1 MKKTEKNLMDAFTGE
16 SKAGRKYLAYAQQA
30 EREGYSQAAKLFK
43 AVSAAEAIH
52 ALAHLRLLG
61 MVKSTAENLEES
73 ISGETHTFT
82 KMYPAM
88 IQDAEEEGQKA
99 AAITMGFAAEVEE
112 GHARLYRKVLDDLE
126 NLPGADY
133 YVCAVCG
140 YTAENEIPDTCPVC
154 KSSSNVFF
162 QIE

>member
-1 MKKTEKNLMDAFTGE
+1 MTKTEKNLMDAFAGE
-16 SKAGRKYLAYAQQA
+16 SKASRKYLAYAHQA

-43 AVSAAEAIH
+43 AASAAEAIH

-73 ISGETHTFT
+73 IAGETHTFT
-82 KMYPAM
+82 EMYPTM
-88 IQDAEEEGQKA
+88 IREAEEEGQKA
-99 AAITMGFAAEVEE
+99 AAMTMGFAADVEQ
-112 GHARLYRKVLDDLE
+112 GHARLYQKILDDLD

-140 YTAENEIPDTCPVC
+140 YTVENEVPETCPVC

>member
-1 MKKTEKNLMDAFTGE
+1 MKKTEKNLLDAFAGE
-16 SKAGRKYLAYAQQA
+16 SKTSRKYLAYAQQA
-30 EREGYSQAAKLFK
+30 EREGYTQAAKLFK
-43 AVSAAEAIH
+43 AASAAEAIH

-61 MVKSTAENLEES
+61 MVKSTAENLEDA

-82 KMYPAM
+82 TVYPTM
-88 IQDAEEEGQKA
+88 IREAEEEGQKA
-99 AAITMGFAAEVEE
+99 AAITMGFAAEVECS
-112 GHARLYRKVLDDLE
+112 HARLYRKVLSDLE

-140 YTAENEIPDTCPVC
+140 YTVENQVPDTCPVC
-154 KSSSNVFF
+154 KSSSKAFF